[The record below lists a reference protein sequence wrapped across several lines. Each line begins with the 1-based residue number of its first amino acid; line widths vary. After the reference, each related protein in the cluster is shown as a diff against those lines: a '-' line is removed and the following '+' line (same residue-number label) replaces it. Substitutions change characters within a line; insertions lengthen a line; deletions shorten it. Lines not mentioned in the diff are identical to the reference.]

1 MFYEKMR
8 PKKFRKIHR
17 KTPVPEYLALVFCS
31 EFYESFRNNLFTEH
45 LQATASLTYFLWKF
59 TNIYKLVI
67 QAFVISW

>member
-31 EFYESFRNNLFTEH
+31 EFYEH
-45 LQATASLTYFLWKF
+45 LQAIASDLFSLKVY
-59 TNIYKLVI
+59 
-67 QAFVISW
+67 

>member
-1 MFYEKMR
+1 MR

-45 LQATASLTYFLWKF
+45 LQAIASDLFSLKVY
-59 TNIYKLVI
+59 
-67 QAFVISW
+67 